1 MPGMPPRKIGHIFQ
15 CLSVS
20 SASCP
25 LSLLE
30 KTSHL
35 VCLPGK
41 QASSFQKKASAL
53 DQPTGS
59 VLLLTTIVSLKEFS
73 FLIIAFRLSKH
84 LLTAYTG
91 SVALVTLLLKVPRN
105 SGQQTWHHGTII
117 NKPQRVLSCLSQL
130 LGSGLTCSAR
140 SSQMYCRT
148 SLHLRNLCKFMDES
162 QKLSLKKHF
171 KCSNGSGIHNSHPL
185 LDLLLTRHDKIT

>member
-1 MPGMPPRKIGHIFQ
+1 MPGMPPRKIDHIFQ
-15 CLSVS
+15 CLSFLL
-20 SASCP
+20 ASCP

-41 QASSFQKKASAL
+41 QASSFQKKASAS

-59 VLLLTTIVSLKEFS
+59 VLLLTTIVSLKVFS
-73 FLIIAFRLSKH
+73 FWIIAFRLSKH

-105 SGQQTWHHGTII
+105 SGQQTWHQDFIQKIPKRTGLWPDLFSAVVTD
-117 NKPQRVLSCLSQL
+117 VLSHQP
-130 LGSGLTCSAR
+130 AIEEFV
-140 SSQMYCRT
+140 QI
-148 SLHLRNLCKFMDES
+148 
-162 QKLSLKKHF
+162 
-171 KCSNGSGIHNSHPL
+171 NGWVSEAF
-185 LDLLLTRHDKIT
+185 T

>member
-1 MPGMPPRKIGHIFQ
+1 MPGMAPRRTGHIFQ
-15 CLSVS
+15 CLSVLL
-20 SASCP
+20 ASCP

-30 KTSHL
+30 STSHL

-105 SGQQTWHHGTII
+105 SGQQTWHQDFIQKIPT
-117 NKPQRVLSCLSQL
+117 QL
-130 LGSGLTCSAR
+130 LDSGLTCSAR

-148 SLHLRNLCKFMDES
+148 SLQSRNLF
-162 QKLSLKKHF
+162 
-171 KCSNGSGIHNSHPL
+171 
-185 LDLLLTRHDKIT
+185 

>member
-15 CLSVS
+15 CLSVLL
-20 SASCP
+20 ASCP

-73 FLIIAFRLSKH
+73 FLIIAFRLSKVPADRIYW
-84 LLTAYTG
+84 LSCSGDTVVEGPKKLGTANLASWYY
-91 SVALVTLLLKVPRN
+91 N
-105 SGQQTWHHGTII
+105 
-117 NKPQRVLSCLSQL
+117 QRQRGLSCL
-130 LGSGLTCSAR
+130 
-140 SSQMYCRT
+140 
-148 SLHLRNLCKFMDES
+148 
-162 QKLSLKKHF
+162 
-171 KCSNGSGIHNSHPL
+171 NSW
-185 LDLLLTRHDKIT
+185 DLA

>member
-1 MPGMPPRKIGHIFQ
+1 MPGMPPRKIDHIFQ
-15 CLSVS
+15 CLSVFLTF
-20 SASCP
+20 CP

-41 QASSFQKKASAL
+41 QASSFQKKASAS

-59 VLLLTTIVSLKEFS
+59 VLLLTTIVSLIEFS
-73 FLIIAFRLSKH
+73 FWIIAFRLSKH

-105 SGQQTWHHGTII
+105 SGQQT
-117 NKPQRVLSCLSQL
+117 
-130 LGSGLTCSAR
+130 CSAR

-148 SLHLRNLCKFMDES
+148 SRTILSTSASSPRSRAPFAVRRSLDKNDILTEERKLKLVLRIF
-162 QKLSLKKHF
+162 
-171 KCSNGSGIHNSHPL
+171 
-185 LDLLLTRHDKIT
+185 